1 MVVCKCR
8 KATKLYCFVHKA
20 PVCAECVC
28 FPEHQFCVV
37 KTYSDWVIDGDYD
50 WPPKC
55 SSCEQILEDE
65 NTATTRLGCLHI
77 LHSSCLQSH
86 LQSFPPHTAPA
97 GYVCPTCSTSVWPPN
112 KFFKDSESTLYS
124 RLKSVISETSVAT
137 TLLGSDISIQ
147 STPTRDP
154 PPAFAVGPLAEVAV
168 PVTGS
173 SEIELVVT
181 SPSTTGVDAAHGSN
195 DLGVRHVNHLQP
207 GAMTRKSS
215 VRGDKPNFG
224 GHVDYE
230 HDQDHDGSRH
240 KYTRRGPAYRQIFKY
255 LLPFWTPALPG
266 LPVTAP
272 TWKDGRET
280 LEAEELIDG
289 KRRRRQRSSTFDV
302 RKVILALAIMSCMA
316 TAMLLYYR
324 LAQSAGQ
331 NIEEAEDE
339 LGIRR
344 V

>member
-1 MVVCKCR
+1 MV
-8 KATKLYCFVHKA
+8 
-20 PVCAECVC
+20 
-28 FPEHQFCVV
+28 QV

-112 KFFKDSESTLYS
+112 KFFKDSESALYS

-181 SPSTTGVDAAHGSN
+181 SPSTTGVDAANGSN
-195 DLGVRHVNHLQP
+195 DLGVRHVNVGEGLVAQDASASTAQANGP
-207 GAMTRKSS
+207 GFGSLSSMMPATSAGAGTASVSTKSQ
-215 VRGDKPNFG
+215 
-224 GHVDYE
+224 E
-230 HDQDHDGSRH
+230 SRFQ
-240 KYTRRGPAYRQIFKY
+240 K
-255 LLPFWTPALPG
+255 
-266 LPVTAP
+266 
-272 TWKDGRET
+272 
-280 LEAEELIDG
+280 
-289 KRRRRQRSSTFDV
+289 
-302 RKVILALAIMSCMA
+302 A
-316 TAMLLYYR
+316 TA
-324 LAQSAGQ
+324 AAAVSATSSCWIVKDSLWYI
-331 NIEEAEDE
+331 NSPSTVNLNS
-339 LGIRR
+339 LGLRNHAAR
-344 V
+344 